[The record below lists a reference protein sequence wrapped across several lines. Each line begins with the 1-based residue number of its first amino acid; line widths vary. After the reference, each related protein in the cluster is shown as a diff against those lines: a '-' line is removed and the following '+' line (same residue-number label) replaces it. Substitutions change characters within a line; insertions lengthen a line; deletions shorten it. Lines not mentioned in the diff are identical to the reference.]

1 MAMSIW
7 VAGADFEVVLN
18 LDRGIWFCILNLF
31 LVGAVPRKTLTSGK
45 TKTKTKIVKILI

>member
-18 LDRGIWFCILNLF
+18 LDRDIWFCGLNL
-31 LVGAVPRKTLTSGK
+31 LL
-45 TKTKTKIVKILI
+45 IILFP